1 MTTLEIVT
9 KEIVD
14 LHDFFT
20 EWFNGTIDRD
30 QLEPCFLSRLH
41 EDVQFI
47 PPEGQVMSGAF
58 LKEGIAG
65 RYGTNADFR
74 SHIRDVSIRYERG
87 NLVLATFT
95 EWQTGSKVSAEEKNA
110 RVTTVLVEMTDPLTW
125 LHIQETWL
133 PDSVRDARSFD
144 F

>member
-1 MTTLEIVT
+1 MTTLETVT

-20 EWFNGTIDRD
+20 EWFNGTAQRD
-30 QLEPCFLSRLH
+30 QLEPRFLSHLH

-47 PPEGQVMSGAF
+47 PPEGQVMTGSV
-58 LKEGIAG
+58 LKEGFG
-65 RYGTNADFR
+65 RGYGSNPDFR
-74 SHIRDVSIRYERG
+74 IQIRDVDVRYERG
-87 NLVLATFT
+87 NLVLATYT
-95 EWQTGSKVSAEEKNA
+95 EWQTGAALSSEANNA
-110 RVTTVLVEMTDPLTW
+110 RVTTVLVEMTNPVTW

-133 PDSVRDARSFD
+133 PDAVRNAGSFD